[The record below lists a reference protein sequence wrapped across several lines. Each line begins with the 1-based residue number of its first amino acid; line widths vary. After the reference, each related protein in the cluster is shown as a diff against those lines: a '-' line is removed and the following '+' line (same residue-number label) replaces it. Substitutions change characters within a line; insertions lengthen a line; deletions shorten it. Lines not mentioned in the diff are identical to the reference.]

1 MSDTIQVIVDIDA
14 PADEAER
21 LAATIERWLLQE
33 GIADSSGHPGP
44 NWAFAT
50 VQGEDNGFRRLV
62 TNDVKIQVGRQVF
75 TAMGNGIELQ
85 CSTCRA
91 VFEPESRWAGAV
103 EQWLA
108 GDDRTAFACP
118 VCGGAERLNE
128 WRGPFQWGFGHI
140 GIEFWNWPRLSD
152 DFVRAVGQVLGSRVI
167 VVDARL

>member
-21 LAATIERWLLQE
+21 LAGTVRRWLIQE
-33 GIADSSGHPGP
+33 GIADSTGHPGP

-50 VQGEDNGFRRLV
+50 TPGGDNGFRRLV

-75 TAMGNGIELQ
+75 TAMENGIELQ
-85 CSTCRA
+85 CSACRA
-91 VFEPESRWAGAV
+91 VFEPESRWIDAV
-103 EQWLA
+103 EQWFG
-108 GDDRTAFACP
+108 GDDRIVFACP

-128 WRGPFQWGFGHI
+128 WRGPIQWGFGHL

-152 DFVRAVGQVLGSRVI
+152 DFVRAVGEVLGSRVV
-167 VVDARL
+167 VVDARV